1 MKHFHYFPQVEY
13 GDEAA
18 VNIMVRG
25 KIRDAILKRTA
36 LYYKYTI
43 SPGERPDIIATKYYD
58 NPRHTWALFYANN
71 LFHPVHDWPMDD
83 DVFTKYLETKYGVS
97 YPRGA
102 LALPHH
108 YEVIDPGTGE
118 KLIVDEATYKLY
130 STNTQRTVREVSYYQ
145 HEVEMN
151 DKKRNIVVI
160 DKTYILD
167 LTNELSKLFK

>member
-1 MKHFHYFPQVEY
+1 MKHFHYFPQIEY
-13 GDEAA
+13 SDEAA

-25 KIRDAILKRTA
+25 KIRDAILQRRA

-43 SPGERPDIIATKYYD
+43 SPGERPDIIASKYYD

-71 LFHPVHDWPMDD
+71 MFHPIHDWPMDD
-83 DVFTKYLETKYGVS
+83 NVFTKYLETKYGVS

-108 YEVIDPGTGE
+108 YEVVDQATGQN
-118 KLIVDEATYKLY
+118 LIIDEATYNTY
-130 STNTQRTVREVSYYQ
+130 SIDAQHTVKEVSVYD

-151 DKKRNIVVI
+151 DKKRNIVII
-160 DKTYILD
+160 DKSYILD